1 MIEEFNIK
9 RAREET
15 SACNEIIHFNN
26 AGSSLMPKP
35 VSEVLHTYLHKE
47 ERFGGYETAVLEN
60 KAIENFYDAAAKLLN
75 CDTDEI
81 AYIENATRAWGMAFY
96 SFKFKAGDRIL
107 TTISEY
113 GSNVIAYNQQA
124 NRYGVEVIFVPNDE
138 NGQIDISALENMID
152 ERVKL
157 ISISHIPTGGGLVNP
172 ARAVG
177 RIAKAAGIP
186 YLLDSCQG
194 VGQIPL
200 DVHEIGCD
208 ILCGTG
214 RKYLRG
220 PRGTGLLYV
229 RREMIEKLEP
239 PMLDLHAA
247 TLLTPSHYEI
257 RPDAR
262 RFENWEQYFAG
273 KTALGKAIDYACSW
287 GLEAIRD
294 RIYGLA
300 AVLRERLAGIEG
312 VTITDQGVEKCGIV
326 TFIADQSNSTTI
338 KKALADQG
346 INVSTSSSSGSLV
359 SFQQRGL
366 NVVVRASLHY
376 YNTIEEVEYF
386 LTIVQKILRGT
397 AYR

>member
-1 MIEEFNIK
+1 VIDKFNLK
-9 RAREET
+9 RARAET
-15 SACNEIIHFNN
+15 SACNDIIHFNN
-26 AGSSLMPKP
+26 AGSSLMPTP
-35 VSEVLHTYLHKE
+35 VSDVLHDYLHKE

-60 KAIENFYDAAAKLLN
+60 EIIENYYEAAARLLN
-75 CDTDEI
+75 CNTDEI
-81 AYIENATRAWGMAFY
+81 AYVENATRAWGMAFY
-96 SFKFKAGDRIL
+96 SFQFQIGDRIL

-124 NRYGVEVIFVPNDE
+124 NRYGVEVVFVPNDE
-138 NGQIDISALENMID
+138 YGQIDVNALENMID
-152 ERVKL
+152 ERAKL
-157 ISISHIPTGGGLVNP
+157 ISMSHIPTGGGLVNP
-172 ARAVG
+172 AKEVG

-186 YLLDSCQG
+186 YLLDACQSI
-194 VGQIPL
+194 GQMPL
-200 DVHEIGCD
+200 DVNEIGCD

-229 RREMIEKLEP
+229 RREMIAKLEP
-239 PMLDLHAA
+239 PMLDLQAA
-247 TLLTPSHYEI
+247 TLLTPTSYKI

-273 KTALGKAIDYACSW
+273 KAALGKAIDYAGSW
-287 GLEAIRD
+287 GLAAIRA

-300 AVLRERLAGIEG
+300 AVLRERLVEIDG
-312 VTITDQGVEKCGIV
+312 VTITDEGVEKCGIV
-326 TFIADQSNSTTI
+326 TFMADQLNANTV

-366 NVVVRASLHY
+366 SIVVRASLHY

-386 LTIVQKILRGT
+386 VTVLQKILNGT
-397 AYR
+397 T

>member
-1 MIEEFNIK
+1 LIPEFNIK
-9 RAREET
+9 RAREDT
-15 SACNEIIHFNN
+15 SACNLIIHFNN

-35 VSEVLHTYLHKE
+35 VSEILHGYLHKE
-47 ERFGGYETAVLEN
+47 ERYGGYETAVSEN

-75 CDTDEI
+75 CDTGEI

-96 SFKFKAGDRIL
+96 SFKFQAGDRIL

-124 NRYGVEVIFVPNDE
+124 NRYGVEAVFVPNDE
-138 NGQIDISALENMID
+138 VGQIDISALENMID

-157 ISISHIPTGGGLVNP
+157 ISMSHIPTGGGLVNP
-172 ARAVG
+172 AREVG

-186 YLLDSCQG
+186 YLLDACQSI
-194 VGQIPL
+194 GQIPL
-200 DVHEIGCD
+200 DVNEIGCD

-229 RREMIEKLEP
+229 RRDMIQKLEP
-239 PMLDLHAA
+239 PMLDLQAA
-247 TLLTPSHYEI
+247 TLLTPSTYEI
-257 RPDAR
+257 RSDAR

-287 GLEAIRD
+287 GLEAIRE

-300 AVLRERLAGIEG
+300 AVLRERLTGLEG
-312 VTITDQGVEKCGIV
+312 VIVTDEGAEKCGIV
-326 TFIADQSNSTTI
+326 TFMAEQLNAKTI
-338 KKALADQG
+338 QKALADQG

-366 NVVVRASLHY
+366 SIVVRASLHY

-386 LTIVQKILRGT
+386 VTVLQKILSGT
-397 AYR
+397 A